1 MARSP
6 KSELARLPVKAQ
18 AVWLAEQPDWVISEI
33 AREEWWWTRR
43 PEQKGPPGDWFI
55 WLLLAGR
62 GFGKTRTSAEWLAER
77 VLRFPTDTS
86 GFRTEWLII
95 AETLTDGLRLCV
107 RGPAGIARVFQRLLG
122 DERRSKVDATGRWKV
137 YGGSKP
143 FIQLWDKDGAEA
155 QVIYIEGADDEDVG
169 RGYNAAGAWL
179 DEFAKWPKPDGSWIE
194 GIAPSLRAEISC
206 TDPETREVIR
216 DYPRVVVATT
226 PKLVVQLIEWQDRR
240 DGSVVVT
247 SGSTYD
253 NAGTISARSLAELHR
268 RYHGTRL
275 GRQELLGELIREI
288 QGAMWKLDWIEQT
301 RVDAH
306 RVPELGLRV
315 IGMDPAGTGERDETG
330 LICSA
335 RGMDGDDYVLGD
347 WSKRVAG
354 AAAARRAWE
363 MLRVYGANFVV
374 VESNIGKK
382 WLTDVM
388 EQEYKMMQK
397 EGLFPSGGYPP
408 LRSVTAKVGK
418 DLRAEPVAAR
428 YEQRRVHHVRHND
441 ARHGNHLQDLETQ
454 QISWVPLEMVKG
466 AIRPRKND
474 SPDRVDGLVYSQLA
488 LYDTEGM
495 FVGAVAPPLTA
506 MPGLTT
512 LGPLAGAR

>member
-6 KSELARLPVKAQ
+6 KSELARLPTRAQ
-18 AVWLAEQPDWVISEI
+18 AKWLAEQPDWVIAEI
-33 AREEWWWTRR
+33 AREEWWWTGR
-43 PEQKGPPGDWFI
+43 PEQKAPPGDWFV

-77 VLRFPTDTS
+77 VLRFPKDAS

-107 RGPAGIARVFQRLLG
+107 RGPAGIARVFNRLLG
-122 DERRSKVDATGRWKV
+122 PERRSKVDSTGRWKV

-143 FIQLWDKDGAEA
+143 YIQLWDKDGAEA

-194 GIAPSLRAEISC
+194 GIAPSLRAEIAYE
-206 TDPETREVIR
+206 DPLTGLTVR

-226 PKLVVQLIEWQDRR
+226 PKLVVQLVEWQDRR

-253 NAGTISARSLAELHR
+253 NAGNLASPTLAELHR

-288 QGAMWKLDWIEQT
+288 QGAMWKLDWIEST
-301 RVDAH
+301 RV
-306 RVPELGLRV
+306 RPGVLPELGLRV
-315 IGMDPAGTGERDETG
+315 IGFDPAGTGERDESG
-330 LICSA
+330 IVCSA
-335 RGMDGDDYVLGD
+335 RGVDGDDYVLGD
-347 WSKRVAG
+347 WSKQIAG
-354 AAAARRAWE
+354 AASARRVWE
-363 MLRVYGANFVV
+363 MLRAYNANFVV
-374 VESNIGKK
+374 MESNLAKK
-382 WLTDVM
+382 WGEDVM
-388 EQEYKMMQK
+388 HQEYKMMQK
-397 EGLFPSGGYPP
+397 EGIFPSGGAPP
-408 LRSVTAKVGK
+408 LRLVNAKVGK
-418 DLRAEPVAAR
+418 DLRAEPVASR
-428 YEQRRVHHVRHND
+428 YEQRRVHHVI
-441 ARHGNHLQDLETQ
+441 GQGLQDLETQ

-466 AIRPRKND
+466 AIRQRKND

-488 LYDTEGM
+488 LYDTESM
-495 FVGAVAPPLTA
+495 FVGAVSPAGLHL
-506 MPGLTT
+506 PGLSSM
-512 LGPLAGAR
+512 GPLAER